1 VTPGGEAG
9 ERIALRDGRA
19 VELFASGFSVGAPG
33 SGRFTPYAELIHLTV
48 GPRGLRLAS
57 ERGSALLPRAAFADA
72 SELAAL
78 AERLRERLAALP
90 DGPARRLRLEALDA
104 RLARPMRPRLGAA
117 LALLCVALQFL
128 ASLRPELAF
137 DGEYWRLLAR
147 SEPWRLVTGQL
158 LHAGLPHL
166 ALNALGLLVLGGWL
180 ERQVG
185 VARAGLVAAGAAAG
199 AMLGCI
205 VAGYESVLGA
215 SGVVSGQAGALI
227 ALELRR
233 PDLLPAPLRLPR
245 LLLVGGV
252 LADLLLLS
260 WVPNVAHAAHLG
272 GLFAGAIVALASA
285 PSHAARFAVGP
296 LLSAACAL
304 AAAVVVAAL
313 GAFGLGQLD
322 PAAAAVRRGSALL
335 EEREA
340 PALLLNNDAWTI
352 AVSDEPSEE
361 ALELALRLARRAVR
375 ATQGLEPNLLDTLA
389 EVYFQLGRS
398 AQALETIDQA
408 IALAPRVPYFR
419 EQRRRFLG
427 ERAPEDRPEPG
438 DERLE
443 AEPELEPELEP
454 GLEPAPPS
462 EGSAIRV

>member
-1 VTPGGEAG
+1 MQGVTPGSEAE
-9 ERIALRDGRA
+9 ERIVLRDGRA

-33 SGRFTPYAELIHLTV
+33 TSRFTPYAELIHVTV

-57 ERGSALLPRAAFADA
+57 ERGVAQLPRAAFADA
-72 SELAAL
+72 RELAGL

-90 DGPARRLRLEALDA
+90 DGAARRLRLDALDA
-104 RLARPMRPRLGAA
+104 RLARRVRPTLGAA
-117 LALLCVALQFL
+117 LALLCVALQLL

-137 DGEYWRLLAR
+137 DGEYWRLLAP

-245 LLLVGGV
+245 VLLVGGV

-272 GLFAGAIVALASA
+272 GLLAGAFVGLASA
-285 PSHAARFAVGP
+285 PRHAARFAVGP
-296 LLSAACAL
+296 VLAAGCAL
-304 AAAVVVAAL
+304 AAALLVAAL
-313 GAFGLGQLD
+313 GAFSLGQLD
-322 PAAAAVRRGSALL
+322 PAAAALRRGSALL
-335 EEREA
+335 EESEA

-361 ALELALRLARRAVR
+361 ALELALQMAKRAVR
-375 ATQGLEPNLLDTLA
+375 TTQGLEPNLLDTLA
-389 EVYFQLGRS
+389 EVYFQLGRTD
-398 AQALETIDQA
+398 QALETIDRA
-408 IALAPRVPYFR
+408 IALAPRVAYFR

-427 ERAPEDRPEPG
+427 ERAPEDRPEPD
-438 DERLE
+438 DEPWETEPER
-443 AEPELEPELEP
+443 EPELEP
-454 GLEPAPPS
+454 AAPS
-462 EGSAIRV
+462 EVPAIRV